1 MRAENYSVARVAQE
15 DHRQSVI
22 PNLDGSG
29 GNWVRTETLD
39 CLYRARKL
47 YTLDSIARYLGLH
60 KNTTARWIEQKK
72 VPQHYLPD
80 LRRILGEGGHDIH
93 NSDSTVKDKDQY
105 YTKPETAEWCYNI
118 FLSVAKKLEVDLT
131 DYCFIE
137 PSAGCGHFYNLLPLK
152 RKIGI
157 DIDSGVR
164 GILKADFLQ
173 WTPSKKRRYIVI
185 GNPPFGLRGHLA
197 LQFINH
203 AYDFADMVAFVLPQ
217 LFASDGKGVP
227 AKRVRGYVLA
237 SSVALPANSFSY
249 PDGSSVDIHT
259 LFQVWTKVGT
269 KKVRRRTRKTARSYI
284 KIYSLSNGGTPSST
298 RNKAMI
304 GHCDVYIP
312 STCYTGMRAYSSF
325 SELPNQRGYGILIHK
340 KKREIKNLLFAHDWM
355 QSAFASTNSAINMR
369 SSLIEDVVTQGGYY
383 DE

>member
-1 MRAENYSVARVAQE
+1 MLKRMSTSSRQEALPILDDAGRDWARSEA
-15 DHRQSVI
+15 
-22 PNLDGSG
+22 
-29 GNWVRTETLD
+29 LD
-39 CLYRARKL
+39 CFYRALKL
-47 YTLDSIARYLGLH
+47 NTLDSIAHYLGLH
-60 KNTTARWIEQKK
+60 KNTTARWFEQKR
-72 VPQHYLPD
+72 VPPHYLPD
-80 LRRILGEGGHDIH
+80 LRRMLGEGGCDLH
-93 NSDSTVKDKDQY
+93 NGDSTVKDKDQY
-105 YTKPETAEWCYNI
+105 YTKPEVAEWCYDI
-118 FLSVAKKLEVDLT
+118 FLGIAKKLEISLE

-137 PSAGCGHFYNLLPLK
+137 PSAGCGCFYNLLPA
-152 RKIGI
+152 RRRIGI
-157 DIDSGVR
+157 DIDPSVR

-173 WTPSKKRRYIVI
+173 WTPRKKSRYIVI

-203 AYDFADMVAFVLPQ
+203 AYDFADMVAFILPQ

-227 AKRVRGYVLA
+227 AKRVKGYTLA

-269 KKVRRRTRKTARSYI
+269 EKIRRRKRKTAHNYI
-284 KIYSLSNGGTPSST
+284 KIYSLSDGGTPSST

-304 GHCDVYIP
+304 GHCDVYVP
-312 STCYTGMRAYSSF
+312 STCYAGMRAYSSF
-325 SELPNQRGYGILIHK
+325 AELPNQRGYGILIHK
-340 KKREIKNLLFAHDWM
+340 KKRDIKKLLFAHDWM

>member
-1 MRAENYSVARVAQE
+1 MLKKISTPNKQAVVPSLGDTSV
-15 DHRQSVI
+15 
-22 PNLDGSG
+22 GSAY
-29 GNWVRTETLD
+29 NETLD
-39 CLYRARKL
+39 CFERARKI

-60 KNTTARWIEQKK
+60 KNTTTRWLEQKK

-80 LRRILGEGGHDIH
+80 FRRLLGENGHNLH

-105 YTKPETAEWCYNI
+105 YTKPETARWCYDM
-118 FLSVAKKLEVDLT
+118 FLDVAKKLEINLN

-137 PSAGCGHFYNLLPLK
+137 PSAGCGCFYDLLPSR
-152 RKIGI
+152 RKIGM
-157 DIDSGVR
+157 DIDPSVQ

-173 WTPSKKRRYIVI
+173 WTPSRKRRYIVI

-237 SSVALPANSFSY
+237 SSVPLPANSFSY

-259 LFQVWTKVGT
+259 LFQIWTKVGT
-269 KKVRRRTRKTARSYI
+269 EKIRSRQRKTARNYI
-284 KIYSLSNGGTPSST
+284 KIYSLSDGGTPSST

-312 STCYTGMRAYSSF
+312 STCYAGMHAYNDF
-325 SELPNQRGYGILIHK
+325 DELPNQRGYGILIHR
-340 KKREIKNLLFAHDWM
+340 KKRAIKKLLFAHDWM

-369 SSLIEDVVTQGGYY
+369 SSLIEDVVVQGGYY

>member
-1 MRAENYSVARVAQE
+1 MLKKNSTPN
-15 DHRQSVI
+15 RQSVF
-22 PNLDGSG
+22 PSLDDAGRDWTRG
-29 GNWVRTETLD
+29 EALD
-39 CLYRARKL
+39 CFYRALKF
-47 YTLDSIARYLGLH
+47 YTLDSIAHRLGLH
-60 KNTTARWIEQKK
+60 KNTTARWSEQKK

-80 LRRILGEGGHDIH
+80 LRRMLGEGGHDIH
-93 NSDSTVKDKDQY
+93 NNDSTVKDKDQY
-105 YTKPETAEWCYNI
+105 YTKPEAAEWCYDI
-118 FLSVAKKLEVDLT
+118 FLSVAKKLEIDLD

-137 PSAGCGHFYNLLPLK
+137 PSAGCGYFYDLLPS
-152 RKIGI
+152 RRRIGI
-157 DIDSGVR
+157 DIDPSVR
-164 GILKADFLQ
+164 GIVKADFLQ
-173 WTPSKKRRYIVI
+173 WTPPKKKSKKSRYIVI

-227 AKRVRGYVLA
+227 AKRVRGYTLA
-237 SSVALPANSFSY
+237 SSVALPANSFTY

-269 KKVRRRTRKTARSYI
+269 EKIQKRTRKTARNYI
-284 KIYSLSNGGTPSST
+284 KIYSLSDGGTPSST

-304 GHCDVYIP
+304 GHCDVYVP

-325 SELPNQRGYGILIHK
+325 AELPNQRGYGILIHK
-340 KKREIKNLLFAHDWM
+340 RKREIKKLLFTHDWM

-369 SSLIEDVVTQGGYY
+369 SSLIEDVVTQGEYY
-383 DE
+383 DK

>member
-1 MRAENYSVARVAQE
+1 MSTPS
-15 DHRQSVI
+15 RQSVL
-22 PNLDGSG
+22 PNLDDTGS
-29 GNWVRTETLD
+29 NRARSEVSD
-39 CLYRARKL
+39 CFHRARKN

-60 KNTTARWIEQKK
+60 KNTTTRWTLQEK

-80 LRRILGEGGHDIH
+80 LRRMLGEGGHDIH

-105 YTKPETAEWCYNI
+105 YTKPETAEWCYDI
-118 FLSVAKKLEVDLT
+118 FLSVAKKLEVDLKN
-131 DYCFIE
+131 YYFIE
-137 PSAGCGHFYNLLPLK
+137 PSAGCGYFYDLLPPR

-157 DIDSGVR
+157 DIDPSIR

-173 WTPSKKRRYIVI
+173 WTPPKRNRYIVI

-203 AYDFADMVAFVLPQ
+203 AYNFADMVAFVLPQ

-227 AKRVRGYVLA
+227 AKRVRGYTLA
-237 SSVALPANSFSY
+237 SSVTLPANSFSY

-259 LFQVWTKVGT
+259 LFQVWTKVAT
-269 KKVRRRTRKTARSYI
+269 EKISKHERKTARHYI
-284 KIYSLSNGGTPSST
+284 KIFSLSNGGTPSST

-304 GHCDVYIP
+304 GHCDVYVP

-325 SELPNQRGYGILIHK
+325 AELPNQRGYGIVIHR
-340 KKREIKNLLFAHDWM
+340 KKREIKKLLFAHDWL

-369 SSLIEDVVTQGGYY
+369 SSLIEDVVTKGGYC